1 MSSDVLMPQLGET
14 VAEGKILTWFK
25 SEGDEIK
32 EGDNLFE
39 IETDKVTME
48 VQSIAAGKLTDIRV
62 QAGEVAKVGSVVAV
76 IGGDGKAAAPVAAA
90 EPAKSQAAPEAAAR
104 PVPKPAEAPKPTAPR
119 SPFEEVSTPVEAY
132 GKARGPQGVRI
143 TPLARRLIAQNG
155 LDAAAIAQTVSAA
168 GRSKISES
176 DVQAA
181 LAAPKAAPA
190 EAAVSAPPRAA
201 SPAPAPLP
209 GSVFQLN
216 TIRKRTGERLQ
227 QNWQT
232 IPHVFQAIEVD
243 FTSVETVRGKRKEAF
258 KAETGFSLTY
268 LPFIARATCIALKAF
283 PQVNAQFA
291 GDSLSLASE
300 VNLGVA
306 VDLQHN
312 GLVVPVVRNAD
323 DLTLPGLAKALG
335 RQIDKAR
342 NGKLTGDDFAGGTYS
357 ISNNGAFG
365 TTFTAPIINAPQVA
379 ILSTDA
385 IRMRPAVVETPQ
397 GSFVAPRLIGMVG
410 QSFDHRAFDGGYSA
424 AFLSRLKSIIEDRDW
439 AAEFA

>member
-14 VAEGKILTWFK
+14 VAEGKILAWFK
-25 SEGDEIK
+25 SEGDEIQ

-48 VQSIAAGKLTDIRV
+48 VQSIVAGKLTDIRV
-62 QAGEVAKVGSVVAV
+62 KAGEVAKVGAVVAV
-76 IGGDGKAAAPVAAA
+76 IGGDGKAAAPAP
-90 EPAKSQAAPEAAAR
+90 EPAKAAPAPATAAAPEA
-104 PVPKPAEAPKPTAPR
+104 PKKAAPR
-119 SPFEEVSTPVEAY
+119 SPFEEVSTPLESY
-132 GKARGPQGVRI
+132 GKAEGPQGVRI

-155 LDAAAIAQTVSAA
+155 LDVAAIAQTVSAA

-181 LAAPKAAPA
+181 LAAPRPQAAASAPPPRSTPAAPA
-190 EAAVSAPPRAA
+190 PAA
-201 SPAPAPLP
+201 LP
-209 GSVFQLN
+209 GSVLQLS

-243 FTSVETVRGKRKEAF
+243 FTAVEAVRGRRKEKF
-258 KAETGFSLTY
+258 RAETGFSLTY
-268 LPFIARATCIALKAF
+268 LPFIARATCLALNEF
-283 PQVNAQFA
+283 PQINAQFQ
-291 GDSLSLASE
+291 GDSLALASE
-300 VNLGVA
+300 VNLGIA

-323 DLTLPGLAKALG
+323 DLTLPGLAKAIG

-342 NGKLTGDDFAGGTYS
+342 NGRLTGDDFAGGTYS

-365 TTFTAPIINAPQVA
+365 TSFTAPIINAPQVA

-397 GSFVAPRLIGMVG
+397 GSFVAPRLMGMVG
-410 QSFDHRAFDGGYSA
+410 QSFDHRAFDGAYSA
-424 AFLSRLKSIIEDRDW
+424 AFLSRLKSIIEERDW